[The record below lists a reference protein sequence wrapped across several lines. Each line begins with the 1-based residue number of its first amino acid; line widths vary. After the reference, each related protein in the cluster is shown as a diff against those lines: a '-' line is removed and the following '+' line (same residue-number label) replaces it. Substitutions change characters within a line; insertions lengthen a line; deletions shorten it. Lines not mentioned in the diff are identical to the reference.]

1 MKLTPQGIS
10 EMTLP
15 HGIIIKTV
23 LWVNDSNLENLK
35 KKQTESDY
43 NRLTRL
49 STFPCSSHMLLLVHI
64 LMLFLDINTSKH
76 QHYELIK
83 AQSLFLTAMFKNI
96 SHFVLNFKE
105 FINKDMDIFSVN
117 IDSCLLARFPQIKYY
132 MSQEKLV

>member
-15 HGIIIKTV
+15 HGISIKTV

-49 STFPCSSHMLLLVHI
+49 SPFPCSSHMLLLIHI
-64 LMLFLDINTSKH
+64 LMLFLNMDTSNF
-76 QHYELIK
+76 HY
-83 AQSLFLTAMFKNI
+83 FGN
-96 SHFVLNFKE
+96 
-105 FINKDMDIFSVN
+105 
-117 IDSCLLARFPQIKYY
+117 
-132 MSQEKLV
+132 